1 MILRRTFYCQASW
14 TMLFAERRSETYN
27 MSVCTLKIHVQPRAS
42 KNEVLGLSED
52 VLRIRVTAPPEAG
65 RANEA
70 MITLIAESLGVP
82 KSRIKLFKGRAS
94 RNKSIVIE
102 GLTQDGLCQRLGVAK
117 PGNGV
122 PREARIKNEL

>member
-1 MILRRTFYCQASW
+1 M
-14 TMLFAERRSETYN
+14 FAERRSETYN

-52 VLRIRVTAPPEAG
+52 VLRIRVTAPPKAG